1 MDLVHV
7 SKHAHLENKVVM
19 SVTDTWYTTVLHS
32 VSGPPSSAPVELSE
46 TFWSP
51 GHLKDKQ
58 WPGARETA
66 RRLIHHYP
74 LLSDRLE

>member
-1 MDLVHV
+1 MYTNVHIWRKNSHPGPRHTV
-7 SKHAHLENKVVM
+7 
-19 SVTDTWYTTVLHS
+19 WYTTAHHS
-32 VSGPPSSAPVELSE
+32 VARSPSRAPVELRE
-46 TFWSP
+46 TVWSP

-66 RRLIHHYP
+66 RRLIHHFP